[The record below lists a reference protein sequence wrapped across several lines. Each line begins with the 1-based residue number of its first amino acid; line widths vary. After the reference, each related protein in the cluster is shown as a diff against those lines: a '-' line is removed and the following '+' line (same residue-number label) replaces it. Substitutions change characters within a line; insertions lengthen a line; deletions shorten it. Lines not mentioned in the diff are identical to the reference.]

1 MRLLL
6 SFLLLFFANFV
17 FGQDFQWA
25 KGIKGSSIQ
34 DSRFLEIDQN
44 ENSYTLGKTTS
55 RYLQITSS
63 GEYVDLA
70 IYDENTDSYIFGD
83 NIFLIKKD
91 INGEHI
97 WSKLLSEIPFATNC
111 SGLKIGTDGFL
122 YVAYNNNK
130 KENNDYFFYAT
141 ILKLDLDGNEINRFQ
156 YRNYTDSENSGFSM
170 TSFDLASE
178 NNIYIGGYYSGQ
190 IQLELNNPNS
200 TLPQSAD
207 ISGFVARISNSGN
220 LDWIIQMGIWIR
232 LMIKLSPDDKINVIT
247 TAEENDNLSLKLIN
261 LNRNNGEI
269 LWENNLPEI
278 FHRDFDVAPNG
289 TIVIIGETSD
299 LIDVDLSE
307 NEFWLDGSVVLWYN
321 NLGEFITGYQYQNIA
336 YLSNVSCDDENN
348 IYVMGPIGFGSNTQI
363 DLDPTDSIFIVD
375 VDFFRGGFFT
385 QFNESFQFETAAI
398 IGQSSPYNCTDLEP
412 FDLKAKNN
420 SYYITGN
427 YLGNCDFDPS
437 EDIFHLGDT
446 DYEGTSSRDG
456 FILKYSS
463 VCQDIPP
470 TGEPELSFCENENS
484 KISDLTPNQSY
495 IKWYDSITSTT
506 PLENDVPLVN
516 GQTYFAARQ
525 IGNCPE
531 SSERLEVLVTIN
543 PASPEPQVL
552 N

>member
-1 MRLLL
+1 
-6 SFLLLFFANFV
+6 
-17 FGQDFQWA
+17 
-25 KGIKGSSIQ
+25 
-34 DSRFLEIDQN
+34 
-44 ENSYTLGKTTS
+44 
-55 RYLQITSS
+55 
-63 GEYVDLA
+63 
-70 IYDENTDSYIFGD
+70 
-83 NIFLIKKD
+83 
-91 INGEHI
+91 
-97 WSKLLSEIPFATNC
+97 
-111 SGLKIGTDGFL
+111 
-122 YVAYNNNK
+122 
-130 KENNDYFFYAT
+130 
-141 ILKLDLDGNEINRFQ
+141 
-156 YRNYTDSENSGFSM
+156 
-170 TSFDLASE
+170 
-178 NNIYIGGYYSGQ
+178 
-190 IQLELNNPNS
+190 
-200 TLPQSAD
+200 
-207 ISGFVARISNSGN
+207 
-220 LDWIIQMGIWIR
+220 
-232 LMIKLSPDDKINVIT
+232 
-247 TAEENDNLSLKLIN
+247 
-261 LNRNNGEI
+261 
-269 LWENNLPEI
+269 
-278 FHRDFDVAPNG
+278 
-289 TIVIIGETSD
+289 
-299 LIDVDLSE
+299 
-307 NEFWLDGSVVLWYN
+307 
-321 NLGEFITGYQYQNIA
+321 
-336 YLSNVSCDDENN
+336 VSCDDENN

-495 IKWYDSITSTT
+495 IKWYDSIDSTT
-506 PLENDVPLVN
+506 PLEDNVPLVN
-516 GQTYFAARQ
+516 GQTYFATRQ

-552 N
+552 NQDLCYNTSLTLADINVQGANLSFYNSLTEESSLDITTPLNPDTVYYISQNTTGCESNRVQIPLNLIITPVPDVNQQQNFCLI